1 MRKFTYLASLS
12 IGLATTTAALAQSAP
27 AMPANDIKGLEKSA
41 DDLLKP
47 NKKASPVLN
56 LRDTQSAF
64 SIALLRDVRVAS
76 PYFSTQITNY
86 WLPSLRKEVSTEKM
100 VDFKAWVWQKLNDEG
115 YLGYV
120 ELGEEKSPEGSTLL
134 VTITPLNIGR
144 ITVFTAE
151 EGTGKKY
158 ADEIARRFGQRYS
171 TGQPLDVA
179 DLENMLT
186 HSAYDLPVELD
197 VKLSQAD
204 ARTAD
209 IQVNMRLIKADP
221 GKFLGG
227 VVQLNNYG
235 LQSYG
240 RAQLLGGL
248 RWGGFTP
255 QSVFSLS
262 GLGSDR
268 VGYVRAEYDAPI
280 TGTHSHWHVWGSAMA
295 SSSRQIPS
303 LLVKNDTAEYG
314 VGVSS
319 LVNVSRY
326 GTTTFYADW
335 ANRTSG
341 DQVAEFFQTSKSVDR
356 YLRLRV
362 RTDSAKHLFD
372 TYSSELSLTAGN
384 LDLSGDASDQAL
396 DAQTYQR
403 AGDYQKLELNGQVA
417 STIDQQRTVTA
428 SLRWRAQVASKNL
441 STQNRISMGG
451 VNGIR
456 AYNTADGS
464 GDEGAGFS
472 LDLTK
477 RISDEFYFGGLYDYG
492 WVRLA
497 KNPLAGTTVN
507 TYNLQGA
514 GVQVGGAANRFNWNV
529 SVAKSFGDGQDTRQ
543 DSNLTQVGD
552 WRINFEVTRAF

>member
-1 MRKFTYLASLS
+1 MRKFTYIASLS
-12 IGLATTTAALAQSAP
+12 IGLATTTAVLSQTVP
-27 AMPANDIKGLEKSA
+27 ATPVNDLKGLEKSA
-41 DDLLKP
+41 DDLLKST
-47 NKKASPVLN
+47 KKAPSVLN
-56 LRDTQSAF
+56 LRDTQKAF

-76 PYFSTQITNY
+76 PYLSTQITNY
-86 WLPSLRKEVSTEKM
+86 WLPSLRKPVSTEAM
-100 VDFKAWVWQKLNDEG
+100 ADFKAWVWQKLGDEG

-120 ELGEEKSPEGSTLL
+120 ELAEEKSAEGSTLV

-158 ADEIARRFGQRYS
+158 ADEIARRFGQRY
-171 TGQPLDVA
+171 TPGQALDIA

-240 RAQLLGGL
+240 RAQALGGL

-255 QSVFSLS
+255 QSVFTLS

-280 TGTHSHWHVWGSAMA
+280 TGTHTHWHAWGSAMA

-303 LLVKNDTAEYG
+303 TIVKNDTAEYG
-314 VGVSS
+314 IGISS

-326 GTTTFYADW
+326 GTSTFYADW

-341 DQVAEFFQTSKSVDR
+341 DQVADQFQTSKSVDR
-356 YLRLRV
+356 YLRFRL
-362 RTDSAKHLFD
+362 RTDSSKHWFD
-372 TYSSELSLTAGN
+372 NYSSEISLTAGN
-384 LDLSGDASDQAL
+384 LDLSGDINDQAF

-403 AGDYQKLELNGQVA
+403 AGDYQKLELNGQLA
-417 STIDQQRTVTA
+417 STIDAQRSVTA
-428 SLRWRAQVASKNL
+428 SLRWRAQLASKNL
-441 STQNRISMGG
+441 SSQNRISMGG

-464 GDEGAGFS
+464 GDEGAGLS

-477 RISDEFYFGGLYDYG
+477 RISDEFYFGALYDYG

-497 KNPLAGTTVN
+497 KTPLPTTTVN

-514 GVQVGGAANRFNWNV
+514 GLQFGGAANRFNWNV
-529 SVAKSFGDGQDTRQ
+529 SVAKSFGDGQDTKQ
-543 DSNLTQVGD
+543 DNNLTQVGD
-552 WRINFEVTRAF
+552 WRINLEVTRAF